1 MVALY
6 GLQAVTE
13 ACSVALDEHVTSSAH
28 VVNLLHRAASPAP
41 VAPLQVPEALKLT
54 LEPAAN
60 CDRYNRLLR
69 SNITLVPVDQPSE
82 HTHANPATDRTTQ
95 NPAPARHGERTG
107 GAAKFFYEQLHA
119 RNLQASATLFDMRP
133 EVLARS
139 LAAIRRNQPE
149 PSVQTSVG
157 NALALPF
164 PDATFDWI
172 ETDHFLQF
180 FPPAQLPALI
190 AQWQRVLKP
199 GGVLTTRF
207 FSPDLANRR
216 ERLQNANWKFVSRL
230 LSAPSHFHPTD
241 EIVKFFEAEKFAVAT
256 ERLYPRPAPPVI
268 ALTAFKPNAG

>member
-1 MVALY
+1 MSLSRYSLY
-6 GLQAVTE
+6 E
-13 ACSVALDEHVTSSAH
+13 WF
-28 VVNLLHRAASPAP
+28 
-41 VAPLQVPEALKLT
+41 
-54 LEPAAN
+54 
-60 CDRYNRLLR
+60 
-69 SNITLVPVDQPSE
+69 
-82 HTHANPATDRTTQ
+82 ATDRLHCRYLR
-95 NPAPARHGERTG
+95 AAYDCSARQVAGPRGQTWFAHVNQALLCGVGRT
-107 GAAKFFYEQLHA
+107 ATAKFFYEQLHA

-216 ERLQNANWKFVSRL
+216 ERLQNANWKFISRL